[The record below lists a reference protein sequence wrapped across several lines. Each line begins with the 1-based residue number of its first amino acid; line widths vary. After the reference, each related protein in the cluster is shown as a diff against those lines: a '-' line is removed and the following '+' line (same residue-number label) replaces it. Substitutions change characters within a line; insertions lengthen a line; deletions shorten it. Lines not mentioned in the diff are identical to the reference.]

1 MAREDFD
8 MPTVQ
13 PAHSTH
19 KRERD
24 LLSTTVD
31 FVEVADRRR
40 RNQFVKS
47 HEVAAQLGM
56 SIWTLKG
63 LWAEGKGP
71 RLRILSP
78 RVKGST
84 IGDIEDF
91 LDHSIVT

>member
-13 PAHSTH
+13 PAHSTTSASV
-19 KRERD
+19 